1 MRLLIILI
9 LSFTSGCS
17 QNLSYKMLELDGII
31 SYKFSKE
38 SSVYWLRSVYYISD
52 DKKIMARIKPDFS
65 TLKSIDK
72 LCSSISMSHKIN
84 EFEIED
90 FRRQALYYSPNYKDQ
105 SIRGDNPIHYGGD
118 IYSLN
123 DSTLIIAFKIK
134 GQGVLFNKLCDP
146 YLTSQNFTNE
156 SIIPCEYSEDKIQ
169 APLIVLVKYDTT
181 FSLSRD
187 DISNLQLSTF
197 EPDSF
202 NIMWCE

>member
-1 MRLLIILI
+1 
-9 LSFTSGCS
+9 
-17 QNLSYKMLELDGII
+17 MLELDGII
-31 SYKFSKE
+31 SYKFSKKG
-38 SSVYWLRSVYYISD
+38 SIYWLRNVYYVSE
-52 DKKIMARIKPDFS
+52 DKRIMARIKPDFY

-72 LCSSISMSHKIN
+72 LCSNVSLSHMID

-118 IYSLN
+118 TYSLY

-134 GQGVLFNKLCDP
+134 GQGVLFNELCEQ

-156 SIIPCEYSEDKIQ
+156 SIIPCEYREDKIQ
-169 APLIVLVKYDTT
+169 TPVIVLVKYDTT
-181 FSLSRD
+181 FSLSRN